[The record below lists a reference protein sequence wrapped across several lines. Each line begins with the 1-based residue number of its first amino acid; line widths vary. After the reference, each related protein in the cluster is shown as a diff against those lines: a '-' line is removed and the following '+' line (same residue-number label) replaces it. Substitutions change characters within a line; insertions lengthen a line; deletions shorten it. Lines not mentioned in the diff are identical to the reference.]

1 VKALLSVYDK
11 TGLVEFAR
19 SVSDLGYA
27 LVSTG
32 GTHQELSQA
41 GVQVRQVA
49 DVTGSPE
56 ILGGRVKTLHPVIH
70 GGILARRDMPDD
82 LAQLA
87 EHNIEIIDLVVSN
100 LYPFRETITSPSV
113 ALEKALENID
123 IGGPAMIR
131 AAAKN
136 FPHVVIVVD
145 PDDYDW
151 VAGKLRSE
159 SLSQE
164 ERQRL
169 ARKAFQHVALYDTAV
184 AEYLQGDDGP
194 FSQEL
199 TLGMTRVE
207 MLRYGENPHQ
217 KGAFYALD
225 SMRSPVEGMGA
236 YTQCHG
242 KEMSFVN
249 ILDADAA
256 YNLVAD
262 FAGPALAII
271 KHTNPCC
278 FATGQNDV
286 TTLYQRAL
294 TQGDAVS
301 AYGGIVA
308 SNRPIDMA
316 YARALREVL
325 SPVTGGRMFFE
336 IVIAPGAEPEAL
348 EHLKKKSTGLRILTA
363 SLGEPSRPRLDF
375 RAVRGG
381 VVVHDADVSE
391 ETEFKVVTKRKPSDK
406 IMADLRVAWTV
417 CKHVKSNAIT
427 LVKDGVLVGMGA
439 GQPNRVTSVKLA
451 ALGAGERSKGSVL
464 ASDALFPFADNV
476 EEAASAGVTAI
487 VQPGGS
493 IRDDESIQAAD
504 RLGIAMVFTGVRHFR
519 H

>member
-1 VKALLSVYDK
+1 MKALLSVYDR

-19 SVSDLGYA
+19 SVNELGYD

-32 GTHQELSQA
+32 GTHRELSQA
-41 GVQVRQVA
+41 GLRVQQVA
-49 DVTGSPE
+49 DITGFPE
-56 ILGGRVKTLHPVIH
+56 ILGGRVKTLHPTIH
-70 GGILARRDMPDD
+70 GGILARRHLPDD

-87 EHNIEIIDLVVSN
+87 EHKIEAIDLVVGN
-100 LYPFRETITSPSV
+100 LYPFRETVARPGV
-113 ALEKALENID
+113 ALEEALENID

-136 FPHVVIVVD
+136 FPHVVAVVD

-151 VAGKLRSE
+151 IAEKLRSE
-159 SLSQE
+159 GLSRE
-164 ERQRL
+164 DRQRL
-169 ARKAFQHVALYDTAV
+169 ARKAFQHVALYDTAI
-184 AEYLQGDDGP
+184 AEYLEGDDGP

-207 MLRYGENPHQ
+207 VLRYGENPHQ

-225 SMRSPVEGMGA
+225 SVRTPVEGMGA
-236 YTQCHG
+236 YTRHNG

-262 FAGPALAII
+262 FAGPAMAII

-278 FATGQNDV
+278 FTTGQDDIAS
-286 TTLYQRAL
+286 LYQRAL
-294 TQGDAVS
+294 REGDAVS

-316 YARALREVL
+316 YATALRDVL

-336 IVIAPGAEPEAL
+336 IIIAPGAEPEAL
-348 EHLKKKSTGLRILTA
+348 EHLKKKSKDLRILTA
-363 SLGEPSRPRLDF
+363 PLGEPFRPRLDF

-381 VVVHDADVSE
+381 VVIHDADVSKD
-391 ETEFKVVTKRKPSDK
+391 TEFTVVTKRETSDAE
-406 IMADLRVAWTV
+406 MADLCVAWTV

-427 LVKDGVLVGMGA
+427 LVKDGVLIGMGA
-439 GQPNRVTSVKLA
+439 GQPNRVTSVRLA
-451 ALGAGERSKGSVL
+451 AQGAGERSAGSVL

-476 EEAASAGVTAI
+476 EEAAKAGVRAI
-487 VQPGGS
+487 IQPGGS
-493 IRDDESIQAAD
+493 IRDDDSIQAAD
-504 RLGIAMVFTGVRHFR
+504 RLGIAMVFTSVRHFR

>member
-1 VKALLSVYDK
+1 MKALLSAYDR

-19 SVSDLGYA
+19 SISDLGYG

-32 GTHQELSQA
+32 GTHRELSQA
-41 GVQVRQVA
+41 GLQVQQVA

-70 GGILARRDMPDD
+70 GGILARRHLPDD

-87 EHNIEIIDLVVSN
+87 EHNIEAIDLVVSN
-100 LYPFRETITSPSV
+100 LYPFRETVVRPGV
-113 ALEKALENID
+113 ALEEALENID

-136 FPHVVIVVD
+136 FPDVVVVVD

-151 VAGKLRSE
+151 VAEKLRYGG
-159 SLSQE
+159 LSQE

-184 AEYLQGDDGP
+184 VQYLQGDDSP
-194 FSQEL
+194 YSQEL

-207 MLRYGENPHQ
+207 ELRYGENPHQ

-225 SMRSPVEGMGA
+225 SVRTPVEGMGA
-236 YTQCHG
+236 YAQHHG

-278 FATGQNDV
+278 FATGQEAV
-286 TTLYQRAL
+286 ATLYQRAL
-294 TQGDAVS
+294 TEGDAVS

-316 YARALREVL
+316 YARALRDVL

-348 EHLKKKSTGLRILTA
+348 EHLKKKSKDLRILTA
-363 SLGEPSRPRLDF
+363 PPGEPSRPRLDF

-381 VVVHDADVSE
+381 VVVQDADVSQDP
-391 ETEFKVVTKRKPSDK
+391 EFKVVTKRKPLDAE
-406 IMADLRVAWTV
+406 MADLRVAWTV

-427 LVKDGVLVGMGA
+427 LVKDGVLIGMGA
-439 GQPNRVTSVKLA
+439 GQPNRVTSVRLA
-451 ALGAGERSKGSVL
+451 AQGAGERSEGSAL

-476 EEAASAGVTAI
+476 EEAARAGVRAI

-493 IRDDESIQAAD
+493 IRDDDSIQAAD

>member
-41 GVQVRQVA
+41 GLQVRQVA

-113 ALEKALENID
+113 ALEEALENID

-136 FPHVVIVVD
+136 FPHVVVVVD

-159 SLSQE
+159 GLSQE

-207 MLRYGENPHQ
+207 VLRYGENPHQ

-225 SMRSPVEGMGA
+225 SVRSPVEGMGA
-236 YTQCHG
+236 YTQRHG

-278 FATGQNDV
+278 FATGQDDV
-286 TTLYQRAL
+286 VSLYQRAL

-348 EHLKKKSTGLRILTA
+348 EHLKKKSKDLRILTA
-363 SLGEPSRPRLDF
+363 PLGEPSRPRLDF

-381 VVVHDADVSE
+381 DVVHDADLSE
-391 ETEFKVVTKRKPSDK
+391 ETEFKVVTKRG
-406 IMADLRVAWTV
+406 
-417 CKHVKSNAIT
+417 
-427 LVKDGVLVGMGA
+427 DGRPAGGLDGMQACQVQRHNPGQGRCARRHGRWAAQPGHQRQVSGPGRGGALQGVGA
-439 GQPNRVTSVKLA
+439 G
-451 ALGAGERSKGSVL
+451 LGCIIPLRRQRGGGGKCRGHGHRSARWL
-464 ASDALFPFADNV
+464 H
-476 EEAASAGVTAI
+476 T
-487 VQPGGS
+487 
-493 IRDDESIQAAD
+493 
-504 RLGIAMVFTGVRHFR
+504 
-519 H
+519 